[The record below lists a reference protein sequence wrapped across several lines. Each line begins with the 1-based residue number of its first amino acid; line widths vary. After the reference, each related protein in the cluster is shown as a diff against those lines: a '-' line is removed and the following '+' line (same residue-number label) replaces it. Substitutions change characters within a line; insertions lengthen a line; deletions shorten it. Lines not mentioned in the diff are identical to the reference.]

1 MERESIEYD
10 VVVVGG
16 GPSGLASACKLKQLN
31 PNLSVCLLEKG
42 AEIGSHILSGAV
54 FEPKTLFDLF
64 PEDAKDC
71 PTLKTPVA
79 KDDLYW
85 LTSNNK
91 SIKIPSWLMPK
102 SLHNKGNY
110 IISLGELCQWI
121 SEKAMEL
128 GVDIFPGFP
137 AQKYLTDES
146 GRVIGIA
153 TGDMGI
159 DKEGNQKG
167 TYTPGMDILAKQTIF
182 AEGARGHLGKQLIK
196 EFNLDEGK
204 TPQHFAI
211 GFKEVWEVENN
222 KHSPGDVVHSMGW
235 PLKGGTSGGG
245 FLYHF
250 DNNRIAVGLIVDL
263 NYSNP
268 SHSPFQEFQQF
279 KQHPSI
285 KQYLE
290 SGKRVSY
297 GARAITKGGIN
308 SLVKMEFD
316 GGMIVGCD
324 AGTLNPSKI
333 KGSHCALQSGILAAE
348 YINKVLSEEDCDF
361 DDLFKSSALF
371 KELYESRNF
380 SAAMHKFG
388 FYLGATYNFIESNIF
403 RNKLPF
409 TIKDENRD
417 CDSLSLSKS
426 SPIKEYPAPDNVLSF
441 DITSSLFLS
450 GTNHEEDQP
459 VHLKLTD
466 ASIPLAHNKKLYDEP
481 AQRYCPAGVYEIIEK
496 DGEDYFQINAQNCLH
511 CKTCDIKDPSQNI
524 NWVPP
529 EGGGGPNYIGM

>member
-31 PNLSVCLLEKG
+31 PELSVCLLEKG
-42 AEIGSHILSGAV
+42 SEIGSHIISGAV
-54 FEPKTLFDLF
+54 FEPQTLFDLF
-64 PEDAKDC
+64 PEDAKNC
-71 PTLKTPVA
+71 PTLKTSVV

-85 LTSNNK
+85 LANNNK
-91 SIKIPSWLMPK
+91 SIKVPSWLMPK

-121 SEKAMEL
+121 AERAMDL

-137 AQKYLTDES
+137 AQKYLTDTN
-146 GRVIGIA
+146 GRVTGIA

-159 DKEGNQKG
+159 DKDGNQKG
-167 TYTPGMDILAKQTIF
+167 TYAPGMDILAKQTIF
-182 AEGARGHLGKQLIK
+182 AEGARGHLGKKLIK
-196 EFNLDEGK
+196 EFGLDEGK

-211 GFKEVWEVENN
+211 GFKEIWEVDND
-222 KHSPGDVVHSMGW
+222 KHSPGNVLHTMGW
-235 PLKGGTSGGG
+235 PLQGGTSGGG

-250 DNNRIAVGLIVDL
+250 DNKRIAVGLIVDL
-263 NYSNP
+263 NYSNTH
-268 SHSPFQEFQQF
+268 HSPFQEFQQY

-285 KQYLE
+285 KQFLE

-316 GGMIVGCD
+316 GGMIIGCD

-348 YINKVLSEEDCDF
+348 YINKLLAEEICDF
-361 DDLFKSSALF
+361 DDLFTNSALY
-371 KELYESRNF
+371 KELYKSRNF
-380 SAAMHKFG
+380 SGAMHKFG
-388 FYLGATYNFIESNIF
+388 FYAGAAYNFIESNIF
-403 RNKLPF
+403 RNKLPI
-409 TIKDENRD
+409 TIKDEKRD
-417 CDSLSLSKS
+417 CDTLKTSQS
-426 SPIKEYPAPDNVLSF
+426 SQIKTYPAPDNLLSF
-441 DITSSLFLS
+441 DISSSLFLS

-466 ASIPLAHNKKLYDEP
+466 PSIPLDYNNKIFDEP

-496 DGEDYFQINAQNCLH
+496 EGEDYFQINAQNCLH

-524 NWVPP
+524 NWTPP

>member
-42 AEIGSHILSGAV
+42 SEIGSHILSGAV
-54 FEPKTLFDLF
+54 FEPQTLFDLF
-64 PEDAKDC
+64 PDDAKNC
-71 PTLKTPVA
+71 PTLKTPVV

-85 LTSNNK
+85 LTSSNK

-102 SLHNKGNY
+102 SLHNKGNF

-121 SEKAMEL
+121 SERAMEL

-137 AQKYLTDES
+137 AQKYLTDQS

-211 GFKEVWEVENN
+211 GFKEIWEVDND

-285 KQYLE
+285 KQFLE

-348 YINKVLSEEDCDF
+348 YINKVLSEEVCDF
-361 DDLFKSSALF
+361 DDLFKNSALY

-426 SPIKEYPAPDNVLSF
+426 SPVKEYPAPDNVLSF

-466 ASIPLAHNKKLYDEP
+466 EAIPLAHNKKLYDEP

>member
-31 PNLSVCLLEKG
+31 PELSVCLLEKG
-42 AEIGSHILSGAV
+42 SEIGSHIISGAV
-54 FEPKTLFDLF
+54 FEPQTLFDLF
-64 PEDAKDC
+64 PEEAKNC
-71 PTLKTPVA
+71 PTLKISVV

-85 LTSNNK
+85 LANNNK
-91 SIKIPSWLMPK
+91 SIKVPSWLMPK

-121 SEKAMEL
+121 AERAMDL

-137 AQKYLTDES
+137 AQQYLTDTN
-146 GRVIGIA
+146 GRVTGIA

-159 DKEGNQKG
+159 DKDGNQKG
-167 TYTPGMDILAKQTIF
+167 TYAPGMDILAKQTIF
-182 AEGARGHLGKQLIK
+182 AEGARGHLGKKLIK
-196 EFNLDEGK
+196 EFGLDEGK

-211 GFKEVWEVENN
+211 GFKEIWEVDND
-222 KHSPGDVVHSMGW
+222 KHSPGNVLHTMGW
-235 PLKGGTSGGG
+235 PLQGGTSGGG

-263 NYSNP
+263 NYSNTH
-268 SHSPFQEFQQF
+268 HSPFQEFQQY

-285 KQYLE
+285 KQFLE

-316 GGMIVGCD
+316 GGMIIGCD

-348 YINKVLSEEDCDF
+348 YINKLLAEEICDF
-361 DDLFKSSALF
+361 DDLFTNSALY
-371 KELYESRNF
+371 KELYKSRNF
-380 SAAMHKFG
+380 SGAMHKFG
-388 FYLGATYNFIESNIF
+388 FYAGAAYNFIESNIF
-403 RNKLPF
+403 RNKLPI
-409 TIKDENRD
+409 TIKDEKRD
-417 CDSLSLSKS
+417 CDTLKTSQTSQ
-426 SPIKEYPAPDNVLSF
+426 IKTYPAPDNLLSF
-441 DITSSLFLS
+441 DISSSLFLS

-466 ASIPLAHNKKLYDEP
+466 PSIPLDYNNKIFDEP

-496 DGEDYFQINAQNCLH
+496 EGEDYFQINAQNCLH

-524 NWVPP
+524 NWTPP

>member
-64 PEDAKDC
+64 PEDAKNC

-182 AEGARGHLGKQLIK
+182 AEGARGHLGKKLIK

-211 GFKEVWEVENN
+211 GFKEVWEVDND

-250 DNNRIAVGLIVDL
+250 DDNRIAVGLIVDL

-348 YINKVLSEEDCDF
+348 YINKVLSEENCDF
-361 DDLFKSSALF
+361 DDLFKSSALY

-388 FYLGATYNFIESNIF
+388 FYLGAAYNFIELNIF

-417 CDSLSLSKS
+417 CDSLTLSKS

>member
-1 MERESIEYD
+1 MDRESIEYD
-10 VVVVGG
+10 VVIVGG

-42 AEIGSHILSGAV
+42 SEIGSHILSGAV

-71 PTLKTPVA
+71 PTLKTKVA
-79 KDDLYW
+79 KDELFW
-85 LTSNNK
+85 LTGENK
-91 SIKIPSWLMPK
+91 SIKVPSWLMPK

-137 AQKYLTDES
+137 AQSYIKDES
-146 GRVIGIA
+146 GRVIGIS

-211 GFKEVWEVENN
+211 GFKEVWEVENDMY
-222 KHSPGDVVHSMGW
+222 SAGDVVHTMGW
-235 PLKGGTSGGG
+235 PLNEGTTGGG

-250 DNNRIAVGLIVDL
+250 DNNRIALGLIVDL
-263 NYSNP
+263 NYTNP

-279 KQHPSI
+279 KKHPKI
-285 KQYLE
+285 KQFLE

-308 SLVKMEFD
+308 SLVKMDFN
-316 GGMIVGCD
+316 GGMIIGCD

-348 YINKVLSEEDCDF
+348 YINKILSEEICEF
-361 DDLFKSSALF
+361 DDLFKSSALYN
-371 KELYESRNF
+371 ELYKSRNF

-388 FYLGATYNFIESNIF
+388 FYIGAAYNFIESNIF
-403 RNKLPF
+403 RNSLPV
-409 TIKDENRD
+409 TIKDEQRD
-417 CDSLSLSKS
+417 CDSLNLNNPLYS
-426 SPIKEYPAPDNVLSF
+426 KEYPAPDNVLSF

-466 ASIPLAHNKKLYDEP
+466 PSIPLNRNKELFDEP
-481 AQRYCPAGVYEIIEK
+481 AQRYCPAGVYEIVDKE
-496 DGEDYFQINAQNCLH
+496 GEDYFQINAQNCLH

>member
-54 FEPKTLFDLF
+54 FEPQTLFDLF
-64 PEDAKDC
+64 PEDAKNC

-102 SLHNKGNY
+102 SLHNKGNF

-211 GFKEVWEVENN
+211 GFKEVWEVDND
-222 KHSPGDVVHSMGW
+222 KHSPGNVVHSMGW

-348 YINKVLSEEDCDF
+348 YINKVFLEENCDF
-361 DDLFKSSALF
+361 DDLFKSSALY

-403 RNKLPF
+403 QNKLPF

-417 CDSLSLSKS
+417 CDSLNLSKA
-426 SPIKEYPAPDNVLSF
+426 SPIKDYPAPDNVLSF

-466 ASIPLAHNKKLYDEP
+466 ASIPLTRNKKLYDEP

>member
-1 MERESIEYD
+1 MDRESIEYD
-10 VVVVGG
+10 VVIVGG

-31 PNLSVCLLEKG
+31 PSLSVCLLEKG
-42 AEIGSHILSGAV
+42 SEIGSHILSGAV
-54 FEPKTLFDLF
+54 FEPKTLFELF

-71 PTLKTPVA
+71 QTLKTQVA
-79 KDDLYW
+79 KDDLFW
-85 LTSNNK
+85 LTGENK
-91 SIKIPSWLMPK
+91 SIKVPSWLMPK
-102 SLHNKGNY
+102 SLHNKGNF

-137 AQKYLTDES
+137 AQSYIKDAS
-146 GRVIGIA
+146 GRVIGIS

-211 GFKEVWEVENN
+211 GFKEVWEVENDM
-222 KHSPGDVVHSMGW
+222 HSAGNVVHTMGW
-235 PLKGGTSGGG
+235 PLNEGTTGGG

-250 DNNRIAVGLIVDL
+250 DNKRIAVGLIVDL
-263 NYSNP
+263 NYTNT

-279 KQHPSI
+279 KKHPKI
-285 KQYLE
+285 KQFLE

-308 SLVKMEFD
+308 SLVKMDFN
-316 GGMIVGCD
+316 GGLIIGCD

-348 YINKVLSEEDCDF
+348 YINKILSEEICEF
-361 DDLFKSSALF
+361 DDLFKDSSLY
-371 KELYESRNF
+371 KELYKSRNF

-388 FYLGATYNFIESNIF
+388 FYLGAAYNFIESNIF
-403 RNKLPF
+403 RNSLPV
-409 TIKDENRD
+409 TIKDEQRD
-417 CDSLSLSKS
+417 CDSLNLNN
-426 SPIKEYPAPDNVLSF
+426 PLFTKEYPVPDNVLSF

-466 ASIPLAHNKKLYDEP
+466 PTIPLTRNKELFDEP
-481 AQRYCPAGVYEIIEK
+481 AQRYCPAGVYEIVEK
-496 DGEDYFQINAQNCLH
+496 EGEEYFQINAQNCLH

-524 NWVPP
+524 NWTPP
-529 EGGGGPNYIGM
+529 EGGGGPNYVGM

>member
-16 GPSGLASACKLKQLN
+16 GPSGLASACRLKQLN

-42 AEIGSHILSGAV
+42 SEIGSHIISGAV
-54 FEPKTLFDLF
+54 FEPETLFDLF
-64 PEDAKDC
+64 PEEAKSC
-71 PTLKTPVA
+71 PTLKTSVV

-85 LTSNNK
+85 LTNNNK
-91 SIKIPSWLMPK
+91 SIKVPSWMMPK

-121 SEKAMEL
+121 AERAMDL

-137 AQKYLTDES
+137 AQDYITDKS
-146 GRVIGIA
+146 GRVTGIA

-182 AEGARGHLGKQLIK
+182 AEGARGHLGKKLIK

-211 GFKEVWEVENN
+211 GFKEIWEVDNN
-222 KHSPGDVVHSMGW
+222 KHSPGDVVHTMGW
-235 PLKGGTSGGG
+235 PLTGETSGGG

-250 DNNRIAVGLIVDL
+250 DDNRIAVGLIVDL
-263 NYSNP
+263 NYSNTH
-268 SHSPFQEFQQF
+268 HSPFQEFQQY
-279 KQHPSI
+279 KQHPAI

-308 SLVKMEFD
+308 SLVKMEFN
-316 GGMIVGCD
+316 GGMIIGCD

-333 KGSHCALQSGILAAE
+333 KGSHCALQSGMLAAE
-348 YINKVLSEEDCDF
+348 YVNKLLAEEICDF
-361 DDLFKSSALF
+361 DDLFKNSGLF
-371 KELYESRNF
+371 KELYASRNF
-380 SAAMHKFG
+380 SSAMHKFG
-388 FYLGATYNFIESNIF
+388 FYIGAAYNFIESNIF
-403 RNKLPF
+403 RNTLPI
-409 TIKDENRD
+409 TIKDEKRD
-417 CDSLSLSKS
+417 CDSLKPSKS
-426 SPIKEYPAPDNVLSF
+426 SKLKIYPAPDNKLSF

-466 ASIPLAHNKKLYDEP
+466 ADIPLNYNKPTYDEP
-481 AQRYCPAGVYEIIEK
+481 AQRYCPAGVYEILEK
-496 DGEDYFQINAQNCLH
+496 EGEDYFQINAQNCLH

-524 NWVPP
+524 NWTPP
-529 EGGGGPNYIGM
+529 EGGGGPNYVGM

>member
-31 PNLSVCLLEKG
+31 PTLSVCLLEKG

-182 AEGARGHLGKQLIK
+182 AEGARGHLGKKLIK

-211 GFKEVWEVENN
+211 GFKEVWEVDND

-263 NYSNP
+263 NYNNP

-316 GGMIVGCD
+316 GGVIVGCD

-348 YINKVLSEEDCDF
+348 YINKVLSEENCDF
-361 DDLFKSSALF
+361 DDLFKSSALY

-388 FYLGATYNFIESNIF
+388 FYLGAAYNFFESNIF
-403 RNKLPF
+403 QNKLPF

-426 SPIKEYPAPDNVLSF
+426 VPIKEYPAPDNVLSF

-466 ASIPLAHNKKLYDEP
+466 ASIPLAYNKKLYDEP

-529 EGGGGPNYIGM
+529 EGAGGPNYIGM

>member
-42 AEIGSHILSGAV
+42 SEIGSHILSGAV
-54 FEPKTLFDLF
+54 FEPQTLFDLF
-64 PEDAKDC
+64 PDDAKNC
-71 PTLKTPVA
+71 PTLKTPVV

-85 LTSNNK
+85 LTSSNK

-102 SLHNKGNY
+102 SLHNKGNF

-121 SEKAMEL
+121 SERAMEL

-137 AQKYLTDES
+137 AQKYLTDQS

-211 GFKEVWEVENN
+211 GFKEIWEVDND

-285 KQYLE
+285 KQFLE

-348 YINKVLSEEDCDF
+348 YINKVLSEEVCDF
-361 DDLFKSSALF
+361 DDLFKNSSLY
-371 KELYESRNF
+371 KELHESRNF

-426 SPIKEYPAPDNVLSF
+426 SPVKEYPAPDNVLSF

-466 ASIPLAHNKKLYDEP
+466 EAIPLAHNKKLYDEP

>member
-42 AEIGSHILSGAV
+42 SEIGSHIISGAV
-54 FEPKTLFDLF
+54 FEPQTLFDLF
-64 PEDAKDC
+64 PDDAKNC
-71 PTLKTPVA
+71 PTLKTPVV

-85 LTSNNK
+85 LTSSNK

-102 SLHNKGNY
+102 SLHNKGNF

-121 SEKAMEL
+121 SEKAIDL

-211 GFKEVWEVENN
+211 GFKEIWEVDND

-250 DNNRIAVGLIVDL
+250 DNNKIAVGLIVDL

-285 KQYLE
+285 KQFLE

-348 YINKVLSEEDCDF
+348 YINKVLCEENCDF
-361 DDLFKSSALF
+361 DDLFKNSALY

-426 SPIKEYPAPDNVLSF
+426 SPLKEYPAPDNVLSF

-459 VHLKLTD
+459 VHLKLAD
-466 ASIPLAHNKKLYDEP
+466 ATIPLAHNKKLYDEP

>member
-1 MERESIEYD
+1 
-10 VVVVGG
+10 
-16 GPSGLASACKLKQLN
+16 
-31 PNLSVCLLEKG
+31 
-42 AEIGSHILSGAV
+42 
-54 FEPKTLFDLF
+54 
-64 PEDAKDC
+64 
-71 PTLKTPVA
+71 
-79 KDDLYW
+79 
-85 LTSNNK
+85 
-91 SIKIPSWLMPK
+91 MPK

-121 SEKAMEL
+121 AGRAINL

-137 AQKYLTDES
+137 AQSYLTDS
-146 GRVIGIA
+146 NGRVCGIS

-167 TYTPGMDILAKQTIF
+167 TFTPGMDILAKQTIF
-182 AEGARGHLGKQLIK
+182 AEGARGHLGKKLIK
-196 EFNLDEGK
+196 EFGLDEGK

-211 GFKEVWEVENN
+211 GFKEIWEVDND
-222 KHSPGDVVHSMGW
+222 KHSPGNVLHTMGW
-235 PLKGGTSGGG
+235 PLQGGTSGGG

-263 NYSNP
+263 NYSNTH
-268 SHSPFQEFQQF
+268 HSPFQEFQQY

-285 KQYLE
+285 KQFLE

-316 GGMIVGCD
+316 GGMIIGCD

-348 YINKVLSEEDCDF
+348 YINKLLAEEICDF
-361 DDLFKSSALF
+361 DDLFTNSALY
-371 KELYESRNF
+371 KELYKSRNF
-380 SAAMHKFG
+380 SGAMHKFG
-388 FYLGATYNFIESNIF
+388 FYAGAAYNFIESNIF
-403 RNKLPF
+403 RNKLPI
-409 TIKDENRD
+409 TIKDNKRD
-417 CDSLSLSKS
+417 CDTLKNSQASQ
-426 SPIKEYPAPDNVLSF
+426 IKTYPAPDNLFSF
-441 DITSSLFLS
+441 DISSSLFLS

-466 ASIPLAHNKKLYDEP
+466 PSIPLDYNNKIFDEP

-496 DGEDYFQINAQNCLH
+496 EGEDYFQINAQNCLH

-524 NWVPP
+524 NWTPP

>member
-1 MERESIEYD
+1 
-10 VVVVGG
+10 
-16 GPSGLASACKLKQLN
+16 
-31 PNLSVCLLEKG
+31 
-42 AEIGSHILSGAV
+42 
-54 FEPKTLFDLF
+54 
-64 PEDAKDC
+64 
-71 PTLKTPVA
+71 
-79 KDDLYW
+79 
-85 LTSNNK
+85 
-91 SIKIPSWLMPK
+91 MPK

-167 TYTPGMDILAKQTIF
+167 TYTPGMDIIAKQTIF

-211 GFKEVWEVENN
+211 GFKEVWEVDND

-285 KQYLE
+285 KQFLE

-348 YINKVLSEEDCDF
+348 YINKILSEEVCDF
-361 DDLFKSSALF
+361 DDLFKNSALY

-426 SPIKEYPAPDNVLSF
+426 SPVKEYPAPDNVLSF

>member
-42 AEIGSHILSGAV
+42 SEIGSHILSGAV
-54 FEPKTLFDLF
+54 FEPQTLFDLF
-64 PEDAKDC
+64 PDDAKNC
-71 PTLKTPVA
+71 PTLKTPVV

-85 LTSNNK
+85 LTSSNK

-102 SLHNKGNY
+102 SLHNKGNF

-121 SEKAMEL
+121 SERAMEL

-137 AQKYLTDES
+137 AQKYLTDQS

-211 GFKEVWEVENN
+211 GFKEIWEVDND

-285 KQYLE
+285 KQFLE

-348 YINKVLSEEDCDF
+348 YINKVLSEEVCDF
-361 DDLFKSSALF
+361 DDLFKNSSLY

-426 SPIKEYPAPDNVLSF
+426 SPVKEYPAPDNVLSF

-466 ASIPLAHNKKLYDEP
+466 EAIPLAHNKKLYDEP

>member
-31 PNLSVCLLEKG
+31 PELSVCLLEKG
-42 AEIGSHILSGAV
+42 SEIGSHIISGAV
-54 FEPKTLFDLF
+54 FEPQTLFDLF
-64 PEDAKDC
+64 PEDAKNC
-71 PTLKTPVA
+71 PTLKTSVV

-85 LTSNNK
+85 LANNNK
-91 SIKIPSWLMPK
+91 SIKVPSWLMPK

-121 SEKAMEL
+121 AERAMDL

-137 AQKYLTDES
+137 AQQYLTDTN
-146 GRVIGIA
+146 GRVTGIA

-159 DKEGNQKG
+159 DKDGNQKG
-167 TYTPGMDILAKQTIF
+167 TYAPGMDILAKQTIF
-182 AEGARGHLGKQLIK
+182 AEGARGHLGKKLIK
-196 EFNLDEGK
+196 EFGLDEGK

-211 GFKEVWEVENN
+211 GFKEIWEVDND
-222 KHSPGDVVHSMGW
+222 KHSPGNVLHTMGW
-235 PLKGGTSGGG
+235 PLQGGTSGGG

-263 NYSNP
+263 NYSNTH
-268 SHSPFQEFQQF
+268 HSPFQEFQQY

-285 KQYLE
+285 KQFLE

-316 GGMIVGCD
+316 GGMIIGCD

-348 YINKVLSEEDCDF
+348 YINKLLTEEICDF
-361 DDLFKSSALF
+361 DDLFINSALY
-371 KELYESRNF
+371 KELYKSRNF
-380 SAAMHKFG
+380 SGAMHKFG
-388 FYLGATYNFIESNIF
+388 FYAGAAYNFIESNIF
-403 RNKLPF
+403 RNKLPI
-409 TIKDENRD
+409 TIKDEKRD
-417 CDSLSLSKS
+417 CDTLKTSQTSQVKT
-426 SPIKEYPAPDNVLSF
+426 YPVPDNLLSF
-441 DITSSLFLS
+441 DISSSLFLS

-466 ASIPLAHNKKLYDEP
+466 PSIPLDYNNKIFDEP

-496 DGEDYFQINAQNCLH
+496 EGEDYFQINAQNCLH

-524 NWVPP
+524 NWTPP

>member
-85 LTSNNK
+85 LTNNNK

-167 TYTPGMDILAKQTIF
+167 TYTPGMDIIAKQTIF

-211 GFKEVWEVENN
+211 GFKEVWEVDND

-285 KQYLE
+285 KQFLE

-348 YINKVLSEEDCDF
+348 YINKILSEEVCDF
-361 DDLFKSSALF
+361 DDLFKNSSLY

-426 SPIKEYPAPDNVLSF
+426 SPVKEYPAPDNVLSF

-466 ASIPLAHNKKLYDEP
+466 EAIPLAHNKKLYDEP

>member
-42 AEIGSHILSGAV
+42 SEIGSHIISGAV
-54 FEPKTLFDLF
+54 FEPQTLFDLF
-64 PEDAKDC
+64 PDDAKNC
-71 PTLKTPVA
+71 PTLKTPVV

-85 LTSNNK
+85 LTSSNK

-102 SLHNKGNY
+102 SLHNKGNF

-121 SEKAMEL
+121 SEKAMDL

-211 GFKEVWEVENN
+211 GFKEIWEVDND

-250 DNNRIAVGLIVDL
+250 DNNKIAVGLIVDL

-285 KQYLE
+285 KQFLE

-348 YINKVLSEEDCDF
+348 YINKVLCEENCDF
-361 DDLFKSSALF
+361 DDLFKNSALY

-426 SPIKEYPAPDNVLSF
+426 SPLKEYPAPDNVLSF

-466 ASIPLAHNKKLYDEP
+466 ATIPLAQNKLLYDEP

>member
-85 LTSNNK
+85 LTNNKK

-182 AEGARGHLGKQLIK
+182 AEGARGHLGKRLIK

-211 GFKEVWEVENN
+211 GFKEVWEVDND

-348 YINKVLSEEDCDF
+348 YINKVLLEENCDF
-361 DDLFKSSALF
+361 DDLFKSSALY

-388 FYLGATYNFIESNIF
+388 FYLGAAYNFIESNIF

-426 SPIKEYPAPDNVLSF
+426 SPVKKYPAPDNVLSF
-441 DITSSLFLS
+441 EITSSLFLS

>member
-42 AEIGSHILSGAV
+42 SEIGSHILSGAV
-54 FEPKTLFDLF
+54 FEPQTLFDLF
-64 PEDAKDC
+64 PDDAKNC
-71 PTLKTPVA
+71 PTLKTPVV

-85 LTSNNK
+85 LTSSNK

-102 SLHNKGNY
+102 SLHNKGNF

-121 SEKAMEL
+121 SERAMEL

-137 AQKYLTDES
+137 AQKYLTDQS

-211 GFKEVWEVENN
+211 GFKEIWEVDND

-285 KQYLE
+285 KQFLE

-348 YINKVLSEEDCDF
+348 YINKVLSEEVCDF
-361 DDLFKSSALF
+361 DDLFKNSSLY

-426 SPIKEYPAPDNVLSF
+426 SPVKEYPAPDNVLSF

-466 ASIPLAHNKKLYDEP
+466 EAIPLAHNKKLYDEP

-524 NWVPP
+524 NWVVP
-529 EGGGGPNYIGM
+529 EGTGGPNYGNM

>member
-42 AEIGSHILSGAV
+42 SEIGSHIISGAV
-54 FEPKTLFDLF
+54 FEPQTLFDLF
-64 PEDAKDC
+64 PDDAKNC
-71 PTLKTPVA
+71 PTLKTPVV

-85 LTSNNK
+85 LTSSNK

-102 SLHNKGNY
+102 SLHNKGNF

-121 SEKAMEL
+121 SEKAIDL

-211 GFKEVWEVENN
+211 GFKEIWEVDND

-250 DNNRIAVGLIVDL
+250 DNNKIAVGLIVDL

-285 KQYLE
+285 KQFLE

-348 YINKVLSEEDCDF
+348 YINKVLCEENCDF
-361 DDLFKSSALF
+361 DDLFKNSALY

-426 SPIKEYPAPDNVLSF
+426 SPLKEYPAPDNVLSF

-466 ASIPLAHNKKLYDEP
+466 ATIPLAHNKILYDEP

>member
-16 GPSGLASACKLKQLN
+16 GPSGLASACNLKQLN

-85 LTSNNK
+85 LTNNNK

-182 AEGARGHLGKQLIK
+182 AEGARGHLGKKLIK

-211 GFKEVWEVENN
+211 GFKEVWEVDND

-250 DNNRIAVGLIVDL
+250 DDNRIAVGLIVDL

-348 YINKVLSEEDCDF
+348 YINKVLSEENCDF

-388 FYLGATYNFIESNIF
+388 FYLGAAYNFIESNIF

-417 CDSLSLSKS
+417 CDSLTLSKS

-481 AQRYCPAGVYEIIEK
+481 AQRYCPAGVYEKIEK

>member
-31 PNLSVCLLEKG
+31 PELSVCLLEKG
-42 AEIGSHILSGAV
+42 SEIGSHIISGAV
-54 FEPKTLFDLF
+54 FEPQTLFDLF
-64 PEDAKDC
+64 PEDAKNC
-71 PTLKTPVA
+71 PTLKTSVV

-85 LTSNNK
+85 LANNNK
-91 SIKIPSWLMPK
+91 SIKVPSWLMPK

-121 SEKAMEL
+121 AERAMDL

-137 AQKYLTDES
+137 AQQYLTDTN
-146 GRVIGIA
+146 GRVTGIA

-159 DKEGNQKG
+159 DKDGNQKG
-167 TYTPGMDILAKQTIF
+167 TYAPGMDILAKQTIF
-182 AEGARGHLGKQLIK
+182 AEGARGHLGKKLIK
-196 EFNLDEGK
+196 EFGLDEGK

-211 GFKEVWEVENN
+211 GFKEIWEVDND
-222 KHSPGDVVHSMGW
+222 KHSPGNVLHTMGW
-235 PLKGGTSGGG
+235 PLQGGTSGGG

-263 NYSNP
+263 NYSNTH
-268 SHSPFQEFQQF
+268 HSPFQEFQQY

-285 KQYLE
+285 KQFLE

-316 GGMIVGCD
+316 GGMIIGCD

-348 YINKVLSEEDCDF
+348 YINKLLAEEICDF
-361 DDLFKSSALF
+361 DDLFTNSALY
-371 KELYESRNF
+371 KELYKSRNF
-380 SAAMHKFG
+380 SGAMHKFG
-388 FYLGATYNFIESNIF
+388 FYAGAVYNFIESNIF
-403 RNKLPF
+403 RNKLPI
-409 TIKDENRD
+409 TIKDEKRD
-417 CDSLSLSKS
+417 CDTLKTSQS
-426 SPIKEYPAPDNVLSF
+426 SQIKTYPAPDNLLSF
-441 DITSSLFLS
+441 DISSSLFLS

-466 ASIPLAHNKKLYDEP
+466 PSIPLDYNNKIFDEP

-496 DGEDYFQINAQNCLH
+496 EGEDYFQINAQNCLH

-524 NWVPP
+524 NWTPP

>member
-54 FEPKTLFDLF
+54 FEPQTLFDLF
-64 PEDAKDC
+64 PEDAKNC

-102 SLHNKGNY
+102 SLHNKGNF

-137 AQKYLTDES
+137 AQNYLTDES

-182 AEGARGHLGKQLIK
+182 AEGARGHLGKRLIK

-211 GFKEVWEVENN
+211 GFKEVWEVDNN

-250 DNNRIAVGLIVDL
+250 ENNRIAVGLIIDL

-268 SHSPFQEFQQF
+268 SHNTFQEFQQF

-348 YINKVLSEEDCDF
+348 YINKVLLEENCDF
-361 DDLFKSSALF
+361 DDLFKSSALY

-403 RNKLPF
+403 QNKLPF

-417 CDSLSLSKS
+417 CDSLNLSKA
-426 SPIKEYPAPDNVLSF
+426 SPIKDYPAPDNVLSF

-466 ASIPLAHNKKLYDEP
+466 ASIPLTHNKKLYDEP

>member
-42 AEIGSHILSGAV
+42 SEIGSHIISGAV
-54 FEPKTLFDLF
+54 FEPQTLFDLF
-64 PEDAKDC
+64 PDDAKNC
-71 PTLKTPVA
+71 PTLKTPVV

-85 LTSNNK
+85 LTSSNK

-102 SLHNKGNY
+102 SLHNKGNF

-121 SEKAMEL
+121 SEKAMDL

-137 AQKYLTDES
+137 AQKYLTDQS

-211 GFKEVWEVENN
+211 GFKEIWEVDND

-250 DNNRIAVGLIVDL
+250 DNNKIAVGLIVDL

-285 KQYLE
+285 KQFLE

-348 YINKVLSEEDCDF
+348 YINKVLCEENCDF
-361 DDLFKSSALF
+361 DDLFKNSALY

-426 SPIKEYPAPDNVLSF
+426 SPLKEYPAPDNVLSF

-459 VHLKLTD
+459 VHLKLAD
-466 ASIPLAHNKKLYDEP
+466 ATIPLAHNKKLYDEP

>member
-31 PNLSVCLLEKG
+31 PELSVCLLEKG
-42 AEIGSHILSGAV
+42 SEIGSHIISGAV
-54 FEPKTLFDLF
+54 FEPQTLFDLF
-64 PEDAKDC
+64 PEEAKNC
-71 PTLKTPVA
+71 PTLKTSVV

-85 LTSNNK
+85 LANNNK
-91 SIKIPSWLMPK
+91 SIKVPSWLMPK

-121 SEKAMEL
+121 AERAMDL

-137 AQKYLTDES
+137 AQKYLTDTN
-146 GRVIGIA
+146 GRVTGIA

-159 DKEGNQKG
+159 DKDGNQKG
-167 TYTPGMDILAKQTIF
+167 TYAPGMDILAKQTIF
-182 AEGARGHLGKQLIK
+182 AEGARGHLGKKLIN
-196 EFNLDEGK
+196 EFGLDEGK

-211 GFKEVWEVENN
+211 GFKEIWEVDND
-222 KHSPGDVVHSMGW
+222 KHSPGNVLHTMGW
-235 PLKGGTSGGG
+235 PLQAGTSGGG

-263 NYSNP
+263 NYSNTH
-268 SHSPFQEFQQF
+268 HSPFQEFQQY

-285 KQYLE
+285 KQFLE

-316 GGMIVGCD
+316 GGMIIGCD

-348 YINKVLSEEDCDF
+348 YINKLLAEEICDF
-361 DDLFKSSALF
+361 DDLFTNSALY
-371 KELYESRNF
+371 KELYKSRNF
-380 SAAMHKFG
+380 SGAMHKFG
-388 FYLGATYNFIESNIF
+388 FYAGAAYNFIESNIF
-403 RNKLPF
+403 RNKLPI
-409 TIKDENRD
+409 TIKDEKRD
-417 CDSLSLSKS
+417 CDTLKTSQTSQVKT
-426 SPIKEYPAPDNVLSF
+426 YPVPDNLLSF
-441 DITSSLFLS
+441 DISSSLFLS

-466 ASIPLAHNKKLYDEP
+466 PSIPLDYNNKIFDEP

-496 DGEDYFQINAQNCLH
+496 EGEDYFQINAQNCLH

-524 NWVPP
+524 NWTPP

>member
-31 PNLSVCLLEKG
+31 PELSVCLLEKG
-42 AEIGSHILSGAV
+42 SEIGSHIISGAV
-54 FEPKTLFDLF
+54 FEPQTLFDLF
-64 PEDAKDC
+64 PEEAKNC
-71 PTLKTPVA
+71 PTLKISVV

-85 LTSNNK
+85 LANNNK
-91 SIKIPSWLMPK
+91 GIKVPSWLTPK

-121 SEKAMEL
+121 AERAMDL

-137 AQKYLTDES
+137 AQQYLTDTN

-159 DKEGNQKG
+159 DKDGNQKG

-182 AEGARGHLGKQLIK
+182 AEGARGHLGKNLIK
-196 EFNLDEGK
+196 EFGLGEGK

-211 GFKEVWEVENN
+211 GFKEIWEVDND
-222 KHSPGDVVHSMGW
+222 KHSPGNVLHTMGW
-235 PLKGGTSGGG
+235 PLQGGTSGGG

-250 DNNRIAVGLIVDL
+250 DNKRIAVGLIVDL
-263 NYSNP
+263 NYSNTH
-268 SHSPFQEFQQF
+268 HSPFQEFQQY

-285 KQYLE
+285 KQFLE

-316 GGMIVGCD
+316 GGMIIGCD

-348 YINKVLSEEDCDF
+348 YINKLLAEEICDF
-361 DDLFKSSALF
+361 DDLFTNSALY
-371 KELYESRNF
+371 KELYKSRNF
-380 SAAMHKFG
+380 SGAMHKFG
-388 FYLGATYNFIESNIF
+388 FYAGAAYNFIESNIF
-403 RNKLPF
+403 RNKLPI
-409 TIKDENRD
+409 TIKDEKRD
-417 CDSLSLSKS
+417 CDTLKTSQS
-426 SPIKEYPAPDNVLSF
+426 SQIKTYPAPDNLLSF
-441 DITSSLFLS
+441 DISSSLFLS

-466 ASIPLAHNKKLYDEP
+466 PSIPLDYNNKIFDEP

-496 DGEDYFQINAQNCLH
+496 EGEDYFQINAQNCLH

-524 NWVPP
+524 NWTPP

>member
-85 LTSNNK
+85 LTNNNK

-182 AEGARGHLGKQLIK
+182 AEGARGHLGKMLIK
-196 EFNLDEGK
+196 EFNLDKGK

-211 GFKEVWEVENN
+211 GFKEVWEVDND

-250 DNNRIAVGLIVDL
+250 DDNRIAVGLIVDL

-348 YINKVLSEEDCDF
+348 YINKVLSEENCDF
-361 DDLFKSSALF
+361 DDLFKSSALY

-388 FYLGATYNFIESNIF
+388 FYLGAAYNFIESNIF

-426 SPIKEYPAPDNVLSF
+426 SPIKKYPAPDNVLSF

>member
-42 AEIGSHILSGAV
+42 SEIGSHIISGAV
-54 FEPKTLFDLF
+54 FEPQTLFDLF
-64 PEDAKDC
+64 PDDAKNC
-71 PTLKTPVA
+71 PTLKTPVV

-85 LTSNNK
+85 LTSSNK

-102 SLHNKGNY
+102 SLHNKGNF

-121 SEKAMEL
+121 SEKAIDL

-137 AQKYLTDES
+137 AQKYLTDQS

-211 GFKEVWEVENN
+211 GFKEIWEVDND

-250 DNNRIAVGLIVDL
+250 DNNKIAVGLIVDL

-285 KQYLE
+285 KQFLE
-290 SGKRVSY
+290 LGKRVSY

-348 YINKVLSEEDCDF
+348 YINKVLCEENCDF
-361 DDLFKSSALF
+361 DDLFKNSALY

-426 SPIKEYPAPDNVLSF
+426 SPLKEYPAPDNVLSF

-459 VHLKLTD
+459 VHLKLAD
-466 ASIPLAHNKKLYDEP
+466 ATIPLAHNKKLYDEP

>member
-42 AEIGSHILSGAV
+42 SEIGSHILSGAV
-54 FEPKTLFDLF
+54 FEPQTLFDLF
-64 PEDAKDC
+64 PDDAKNC
-71 PTLKTPVA
+71 PTLKTPVV

-85 LTSNNK
+85 LTSSNK

-102 SLHNKGNY
+102 SLHNKGNF

-121 SEKAMEL
+121 SERAMEL

-137 AQKYLTDES
+137 AQKYLTDQS

-211 GFKEVWEVENN
+211 GFKEIWEVDND
-222 KHSPGDVVHSMGW
+222 KHSPGDVVHIMGW

-285 KQYLE
+285 KQFLE

-348 YINKVLSEEDCDF
+348 YINKVLSEEVCDF
-361 DDLFKSSALF
+361 DDLFKNSSLY

-426 SPIKEYPAPDNVLSF
+426 SPVKEYPAPDNVLSF

-466 ASIPLAHNKKLYDEP
+466 EAIPLAHNKKLYDEP

>member
-10 VVVVGG
+10 VVIVGG

-54 FEPKTLFDLF
+54 FEPQALFDLF

-71 PTLKTPVA
+71 PTLKTPVV

-102 SLHNKGNY
+102 SLHNKGNF

-121 SEKAMEL
+121 SEKAMEI

-222 KHSPGDVVHSMGW
+222 KHSPGDVLHSMGW

>member
-85 LTSNNK
+85 LTNNNK

-182 AEGARGHLGKQLIK
+182 AEGARGHLGKKLIK
-196 EFNLDEGK
+196 EFNLDKGR

-211 GFKEVWEVENN
+211 GFKEVWEVDND

-348 YINKVLSEEDCDF
+348 YINKVLLEENCDF
-361 DDLFKSSALF
+361 DDLFKSSALY

-388 FYLGATYNFIESNIF
+388 FYLGAAYNFIESNIF

-426 SPIKEYPAPDNVLSF
+426 SPIKKYPTPDNVLSF

>member
-159 DKEGNQKG
+159 GKEGNQKG

-182 AEGARGHLGKQLIK
+182 AEGARGHLGKKLIK
-196 EFNLDEGK
+196 EFNLDKGK

-211 GFKEVWEVENN
+211 GFKEVWEVDND

-250 DNNRIAVGLIVDL
+250 DDNRIAVGLIVDL

-348 YINKVLSEEDCDF
+348 YINKVLSEENCDF
-361 DDLFKSSALF
+361 DDLFKSSALY

-388 FYLGATYNFIESNIF
+388 FYLGAAYNFIESNIF

-426 SPIKEYPAPDNVLSF
+426 SPIKEYPAPDNILSF

>member
-54 FEPKTLFDLF
+54 FEPQTLFDLF
-64 PEDAKDC
+64 PEDAKNC

-102 SLHNKGNY
+102 SLHNKGNF

-211 GFKEVWEVENN
+211 GFKEVWEVDNN
-222 KHSPGDVVHSMGW
+222 KHSPGDVVHTMGW

-250 DNNRIAVGLIVDL
+250 ENNRIAVGLIIDL

-268 SHSPFQEFQQF
+268 SHNTFQEFQQF

-348 YINKVLSEEDCDF
+348 YINKVLLEENCDF
-361 DDLFKSSALF
+361 DDLFKKSALY

-388 FYLGATYNFIESNIF
+388 FYLGAMYNFIESNIF
-403 RNKLPF
+403 QNKLPF

-417 CDSLSLSKS
+417 CDSLSLSKA
-426 SPIKEYPAPDNVLSF
+426 SPLKEYPAPDNVLSF

-466 ASIPLAHNKKLYDEP
+466 ASIPLTRNKKLYDEP
-481 AQRYCPAGVYEIIEK
+481 AQRYCPAGVYEIVEK

>member
-42 AEIGSHILSGAV
+42 SEIGSHIISGAV
-54 FEPKTLFDLF
+54 FEPQTLFDLF
-64 PEDAKDC
+64 PDDAKNC
-71 PTLKTPVA
+71 PTLKTPVV

-85 LTSNNK
+85 LTSSNK

-102 SLHNKGNY
+102 SLHNKGNF

-121 SEKAMEL
+121 SEKAIDL

-211 GFKEVWEVENN
+211 GFKEIWEVDND

-250 DNNRIAVGLIVDL
+250 DNNKIAVGLIVDL

-285 KQYLE
+285 KQFLE

-348 YINKVLSEEDCDF
+348 YINKVLCEENCDF
-361 DDLFKSSALF
+361 DDLFKNSALY

-426 SPIKEYPAPDNVLSF
+426 SPLKEYPAPDNVLSF

-466 ASIPLAHNKKLYDEP
+466 ATIPLAHNKLLYDEP

>member
-85 LTSNNK
+85 LTNNNK

-182 AEGARGHLGKQLIK
+182 AEGARGHLGKRLIK
-196 EFNLDEGK
+196 EFNLDKGR

-211 GFKEVWEVENN
+211 GFKEVWEVDND

-235 PLKGGTSGGG
+235 PLKGGASGGG

-348 YINKVLSEEDCDF
+348 YINKVLSEENCDF
-361 DDLFKSSALF
+361 DDLFKSSALY

-380 SAAMHKFG
+380 SAAMQKFG
-388 FYLGATYNFIESNIF
+388 FYLGAAYNFIESNIF

-417 CDSLSLSKS
+417 CDSLTLSKS
-426 SPIKEYPAPDNVLSF
+426 SPIKEYPTPDNVLSF

>member
-42 AEIGSHILSGAV
+42 SEIGSHIISGAV
-54 FEPKTLFDLF
+54 FEPQTLFDLF
-64 PEDAKDC
+64 PDDAKNC
-71 PTLKTPVA
+71 PTLKTPVV

-85 LTSNNK
+85 LTSSNK

-102 SLHNKGNY
+102 SLHNKGNF

-121 SEKAMEL
+121 SEKAIDL

-196 EFNLDEGK
+196 EFSLDEGK

-211 GFKEVWEVENN
+211 GFKEIWEVDND
-222 KHSPGDVVHSMGW
+222 KHSPGDVVHSIGW

-250 DNNRIAVGLIVDL
+250 DNNKIAVGLIVDL

-285 KQYLE
+285 KQFLE

-348 YINKVLSEEDCDF
+348 YINKVLCEENCDF
-361 DDLFKSSALF
+361 DDLFKNSALY

-426 SPIKEYPAPDNVLSF
+426 SPLKEYPAPDNVLSF

-459 VHLKLTD
+459 VHLKLAD
-466 ASIPLAHNKKLYDEP
+466 ATIPLAHNKKLYDEP